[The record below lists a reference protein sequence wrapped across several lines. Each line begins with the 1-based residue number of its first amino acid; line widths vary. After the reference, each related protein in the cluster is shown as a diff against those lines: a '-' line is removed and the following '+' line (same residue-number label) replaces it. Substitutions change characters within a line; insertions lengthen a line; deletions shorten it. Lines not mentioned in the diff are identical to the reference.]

1 MKIKIFIHRGVN
13 VEEKRLLIYNCAKEL
28 FSDYGFKDTNIS
40 AIMKKAGMAIGTFYN
55 YYPSKEKLF
64 MDIFMEENVKL
75 KKKCMQSLDLNQEPL
90 EVIQKMLV
98 LNLEGTKSHPI
109 LKEWYNKYV
118 FDKIEKLFREEN
130 GLQAVD
136 FLYDNF
142 LDIIENWQSEGKM
155 RSDIDKKMI
164 MTIFA
169 AIINV
174 ETHKDEIGIN
184 YFPQVI
190 NYITEFVIKGLT
202 DCPNQK

>member
-1 MKIKIFIHRGVN
+1 MKIIIFIHRGAK
-13 VEEKRLLIYNCAKEL
+13 VEDKRLLIYNCAKEL
-28 FSDYGFKDTNIS
+28 FSNYGFKDTNIS
-40 AIMKKAGMAIGTFYN
+40 VIMKKSGMAIGTFYN

-75 KKKCMQSLDLNQEPL
+75 KKECMQSLDLSENPL
-90 EVIQKMLV
+90 EVIQKMLA
-98 LNLEGTKSHPI
+98 LNLEGTKKHPI

-118 FDKIEKLFREEN
+118 FDKIEKIFREEN

-142 LDIIENWQSEGKM
+142 LDIIEIWQAEGKM

-164 MTIFA
+164 MMIFT

-174 ETHKDEIGIN
+174 ETHKEEIGIN

-190 NYITEFVIKGLT
+190 NYMTEFIIKGLT
-202 DCPNQK
+202 DCPDQK

>member
-1 MKIKIFIHRGVN
+1 M
-13 VEEKRLLIYNCAKEL
+13 EEKRLLIYNCAKEL